1 MSFIGTESFQ
11 SYFIFLIFPFSEGPK
26 YEDYSF
32 TLVPDNVSRTNADLG
47 VLGGPRKAQAEFKGN
62 SLVTYLHKLDDDVVD
77 VTATRTID
85 PQKPNEMLYVLKD
98 LNSGIELKQTLFK
111 Q

>member
-1 MSFIGTESFQ
+1 MELKLFSFVL
-11 SYFIFLIFPFSEGPK
+11 FIFCPFSEGTK

-32 TLVPDNVSRTNADLG
+32 TLVPDNVSRTNADLRA
-47 VLGGPRKAQAEFKGN
+47 LGEPRKAQAEFKGN
-62 SLVTYLHKLDDDVVD
+62 SLVTYLHKLEDDVVD

-98 LNSGIELKQTLFK
+98 LNSGVELKQTLFK

>member
-1 MSFIGTESFQ
+1 MS
-11 SYFIFLIFPFSEGPK
+11 IFVFLVSEGPS

-32 TLVPDNVSRTNADLG
+32 TLVPNNLSRTNADLG
-47 VLGGPRKAQAEFKGN
+47 SLWGPRKARDELKGN
-62 SLVTYLHKLDDDVVD
+62 SLVTYLHKLEDDVVD

-98 LNSGIELKQTLFK
+98 LSSGVDLKQTLFK

>member
-1 MSFIGTESFQ
+1 MSF
-11 SYFIFLIFPFSEGPK
+11 FLFSEGPS

-32 TLVPDNVSRTNADLG
+32 TLVPDNQSRTNADLG
-47 VLGGPRKAQAEFKGN
+47 SLGGKRKARAEFKGN
-62 SLVTYLHKLDDDVVD
+62 SLVTYLHKLDNDVVD

-85 PQKPNEMLYVLKD
+85 PQKPNEMSYVLKD
-98 LNSGIELKQTLFK
+98 VSSGVELKQTLFR

>member
-1 MSFIGTESFQ
+1 M
-11 SYFIFLIFPFSEGPK
+11 
-26 YEDYSF
+26 
-32 TLVPDNVSRTNADLG
+32 PDNVSRTNADLG
-47 VLGGPRKAQAEFKGN
+47 ALGGARKAQAEFKGN

-111 Q
+111 QWIMS

>member
-1 MSFIGTESFQ
+1 M
-11 SYFIFLIFPFSEGPK
+11 
-26 YEDYSF
+26 
-32 TLVPDNVSRTNADLG
+32 PDNQSRTNVDLG
-47 VLGGPRKAQAEFKGN
+47 SLGGPRKARAEIKGN
-62 SLVTYLHKLDDDVVD
+62 SLVTYLHKLDNDVVD

-98 LNSGIELKQTLFK
+98 ISSGVELKQTLFK